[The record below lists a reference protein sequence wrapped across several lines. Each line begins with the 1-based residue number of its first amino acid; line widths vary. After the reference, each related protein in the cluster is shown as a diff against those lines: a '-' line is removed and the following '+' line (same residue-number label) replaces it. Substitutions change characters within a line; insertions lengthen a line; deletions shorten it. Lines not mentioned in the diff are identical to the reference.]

1 MKMDMKTQTYK
12 DIPLDS
18 RYIPVC
24 FDYDPAQDRLY
35 FYDQHYWQVLS
46 IKSDGSGLRIIQQLD
61 SNSQV
66 YNIRLDHQKARLY
79 YTDNGLGVI
88 SSIGINGT
96 NPRKVFTVDNPRGI
110 AVDVQSGEIVW
121 TQWGARPMIKRA
133 GYDGS
138 NMDIVLDTE
147 LTHPNAITI
156 DYKESRLYFVDSGK
170 NTIESTTFRG
180 FDRRVIPLYSGTHAM
195 SLDLYGDDIYFI
207 ANGLR
212 TIMRVHKDRTFLT
225 AVGPSSLYQFSEIKV
240 HSFNSIEHIEGK
252 KSTDV
257 FVRLLG
263 GNGDDTNGRVEFY
276 VNGRWGTVCNNTWDE
291 KVARVVCHVL
301 GFDRFRA
308 RKDPSMVQSNG
319 VISLNNINCSGREN
333 HINECSLS
341 PNTLDAP
348 DCQQTSSVGV
358 YCESEHELDYQID
371 NFLSFCNATT
381 GELFR
386 MDLNSYSYTRIQLHE
401 LVNCSAV
408 VYHPFDQHFYFVK
421 SHDSLNI
428 AVIYSLN
435 LRENRVTQIATAE
448 PSGSMNGLALDIRR
462 SLLFY
467 TDTLNGY
474 VAYLPASNSFN
485 RFAVPFRNIDQP
497 RGVAVDRLNGEVY
510 WTSGGASPKIQKTV
524 YADEVAVQ
532 STVTTGL
539 KNPIGIAI
547 DPNAKLV
554 YFCDAETHTIEV
566 MNTDGTH
573 RKVLFTDYSSQL
585 SGLAITA
592 KYIYYTDLNKRTI
605 MRLDRDGSNHASVG
619 TPDFPQLTN
628 IYAHDLMFLTA

>member
-61 SNSQV
+61 SSELTSVQYQV
-66 YNIRLDHQKARLY
+66 RSSKARLY

-110 AVDVQSGEIVW
+110 AVDVQSG
-121 TQWGARPMIKRA
+121 A

-240 HSFNSIEHIEGK
+240 HSFNSIEHIEEK
-252 KSTDV
+252 KSADV

-301 GFDRFRA
+301 GFDR
-308 RKDPSMVQSNG
+308 
-319 VISLNNINCSGREN
+319 
-333 HINECSLS
+333 
-341 PNTLDAP
+341 
-348 DCQQTSSVGV
+348 
-358 YCESEHELDYQID
+358 
-371 NFLSFCNATT
+371 
-381 GELFR
+381 
-386 MDLNSYSYTRIQLHE
+386 
-401 LVNCSAV
+401 
-408 VYHPFDQHFYFVK
+408 
-421 SHDSLNI
+421 
-428 AVIYSLN
+428 
-435 LRENRVTQIATAE
+435 
-448 PSGSMNGLALDIRR
+448 
-462 SLLFY
+462 
-467 TDTLNGY
+467 
-474 VAYLPASNSFN
+474 
-485 RFAVPFRNIDQP
+485 
-497 RGVAVDRLNGEVY
+497 EVY

-619 TPDFPQLTN
+619 PPDFLQLTN